1 VTLMAPDHPSEIEP
15 LDPEVFEAPR
25 QLSRDDCRDHIGGDG
40 FRRTPRTEPE
50 QDDDR

>member
-1 VTLMAPDHPSEIEP
+1 MNPMTPDLPPEIEQ

-25 QLSRDDCRDHIGGDG
+25 RLSRDDCRDHIGGDG
-40 FRRTPRTEPE
+40 FRRAPLTEPE